1 MARKQRHASALT
13 LMILSIAAFAGES
26 VIISDRNQRC
36 LDVMNREIT
45 AWDIPKKDARPLKP

>member
-1 MARKQRHASALT
+1 
-13 LMILSIAAFAGES
+13 MILSIAAFAGES